1 MDQTTTVDDLTG
13 ETDDASEMS
22 AADLELEMT
31 ESSDAMGPV
40 SKDRADRFY
49 DRVRRS
55 IASYL
60 EKKGKAA
67 GKAGDFLLLVPDIFI
82 LLWRLANDGRV
93 AGKHKVLLVSGLA
106 YFLFP
111 FDLMPE
117 ALMGPMGYM
126 DDLVFGVYILNRM
139 VGDTDASILRQHWS
153 GSGDLLETI
162 QKVLNAADGLVGGDF
177 LKKIKKMMG

>member
-1 MDQTTTVDDLTG
+1 MDQTRPGAERSAESSEGNEMSPEEVSQAMNDASDDL
-13 ETDDASEMS
+13 
-22 AADLELEMT
+22 
-31 ESSDAMGPV
+31 GPV
-40 SKDRADRFY
+40 SKDRADRYY
-49 DRVRRS
+49 DRIRRS

-67 GKAGDFLLLVPDIFI
+67 GKAGEFLLLVPDVFI

-93 AGKHKVLLVSGLA
+93 AGKHKVLLVTGLV
-106 YFLFP
+106 YFLSP

-117 ALMGPMGYM
+117 ALLGPMGYM

-139 VGDTDASILRQHWS
+139 VGDTDVSVIRDHWS
-153 GSGDLLETI
+153 GSGDVLETI

>member
-82 LLWRLANDGRV
+82 
-93 AGKHKVLLVSGLA
+93 
-106 YFLFP
+106 P